1 MNIRKKIR
9 PNPWLFLL
17 LATQIAVGQTP
28 NCGCEQKPELNVL
41 AVVNGIKITQQ
52 DLSIDTKTQV
62 SLAQET
68 VITARAQELNRQIN
82 KMLLE
87 REANRRGLTSS
98 TLFVLEVKA
107 RVVPPTEAEARA
119 FYDQNKARM
128 GRSFGSLKKDL
139 LEQLRI
145 ERENVRA
152 YQFVNALRAAAQ
164 VTVSNLE
171 VTPPR
176 NEAELSRVFATVY
189 DVNITSKDIEENLLP
204 SIFLVQQQVYALR
217 KQDVDIRINDLLL
230 EQEAKRLG
238 TTPKALIDL
247 NVRTKV
253 PIPSEEQARAYYK
266 EQKGGLPGSFS
277 KLKLQIMQYLQE
289 QEAKKWFA
297 AYAEELRKAAA
308 VQIYLTAPTPP
319 DLRQLCCNPVD

>member
-1 MNIRKKIR
+1 M
-9 PNPWLFLL
+9 
-17 LATQIAVGQTP
+17 GQTP
-28 NCGCEQKPELNVL
+28 NCGCEQKPQLNVL
-41 AVVNGIKITQQ
+41 AVVNGVKITEH
-52 DLSIDTKTQV
+52 DLSIDTRTQI

-87 REANRRGLTSS
+87 GEAKRRGLTSS

-119 FYDQNKARM
+119 FYEQNKNRD
-128 GRSFGSLKKDL
+128 GQEFWQCKERI

-152 YQFVNALRAAAQ
+152 YQFVNALRAGAQ

-189 DVNITSKDIEENLLP
+189 GVNITSKDIEESLLP
-204 SIFLVQQQVYALR
+204 LIFLVQQQVYGLR
-217 KQDVDIRINDLLL
+217 KRDVDIQNQRSASGTGSKTTRNDA
-230 EQEAKRLG
+230 EGAHR
-238 TTPKALIDL
+238 
-247 NVRTKV
+247 
-253 PIPSEEQARAYYK
+253 SE
-266 EQKGGLPGSFS
+266 
-277 KLKLQIMQYLQE
+277 
-289 QEAKKWFA
+289 
-297 AYAEELRKAAA
+297 
-308 VQIYLTAPTPP
+308 
-319 DLRQLCCNPVD
+319 RQD